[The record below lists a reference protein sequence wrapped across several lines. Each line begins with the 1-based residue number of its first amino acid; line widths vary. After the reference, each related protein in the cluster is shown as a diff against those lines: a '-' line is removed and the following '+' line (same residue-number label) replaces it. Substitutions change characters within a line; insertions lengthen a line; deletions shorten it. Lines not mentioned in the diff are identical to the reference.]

1 MIDLSTVPYH
11 PNSEQLVQILC
22 KKTQNDNPMFFRISV
37 AYYFAKVASSMHTN
51 IKTHDRGIIPVNVY
65 AINLATS
72 GFGKGHS
79 TNIMEEQVINQFR
92 ERFIEETFPE
102 ISAANLAKLA
112 VKRAA
117 KKQTD
122 DAEELAKVEREFAS
136 AGNLLFSFDSGTTPA
151 IKQMRQKLLMAD
163 IGSMNLEIDEIGSN
177 LMGNSDVLTTY
188 LELYDVG
195 KVKPKLI
202 KNTAESIRNE
212 DIDGRTPANMLLY
225 GTPAKLLDGGKV
237 EDELL
242 SFLDTGYARRCL
254 FGYSRVSTKQI
265 NLTPDQIYDM
275 ATDPST
281 DQFVTDLSD
290 HFGNLADPTQYN
302 KVLNVSKAVTLLL
315 IEYKLDCERRAS
327 DLKEHEEI
335 RKAELSHRY
344 FKTLKLAGTYAFVD
358 GDDEIYEHHA
368 LAAMRLVEDSGE
380 AFNKLLTRD
389 RNYVKLAKFFADVN
403 TTVTH
408 ADLTEELPF
417 YRGTASQKAE
427 LVTLATAWGYKNNI
441 IIKKSF
447 ESGIEFLKGE
457 SLKETSLDQMIFS
470 YSKDLATGYVNK
482 TAGFYGMKK
491 LLQQQ
496 TYHWINHHV
505 AGGVRREDSVQQ
517 GFNLVVLDVDKGT
530 SLATAQML
538 LQEYAYIMYTTKSH
552 TPQHNRFRIL
562 LPLSHHLKMDGPEFK
577 EFMNNIYEWLPFT
590 LDTQTDQRSRKW
602 RTWDGDY
609 FENEGKMLDVL
620 PFIPKTTKNE
630 ERKKAITDT
639 QSLTNLERWFVANT
653 GNGNRN
659 SQMIKYALLLVD
671 TGADYN
677 SVLAQVLNFN
687 DKLPDKMDQTEILS
701 TIMISVAK
709 KIHSRDDAA

>member
-1 MIDLSTVPYH
+1 
-11 PNSEQLVQILC
+11 
-22 KKTQNDNPMFFRISV
+22 MFFRISV
-37 AYYFAKVASSMHTN
+37 AYYFAKVASSMHTT

-92 ERFIEETFPE
+92 ERFVEETFDQV
-102 ISAANLAKLA
+102 AATNLARLA
-112 VKRAA
+112 IKRSA
-117 KKQTD
+117 KKSTD
-122 DAEELAKVEREFAS
+122 EAEELAKVEREFS
-136 AGNLLFSFDSGTTPA
+136 ALGNLLFSFDSGTTPA
-151 IKQMRQKLLMAD
+151 IKQMRQKLLMSD
-163 IGSMNLEIDEIGSN
+163 IGAMNLEIDEIGSN
-177 LMGNSDVLTTY
+177 LIGNNDVLTTY

-195 KVKPKLI
+195 KIKPKLI
-202 KNTAESIRNE
+202 KNTAESVRNE
-212 DIDGRTPANMLLY
+212 EIDGRTPANMLLY
-225 GTPAKLLDGGKV
+225 GTPAKLLDGGKT
-237 EDELL
+237 EDEFI

-254 FGYSRVSTKQI
+254 FGYSRISTKQLD
-265 NLTPDQIYDM
+265 LTPDQIYDM
-275 ATDPST
+275 ATDTNT
-281 DQFVTDLSD
+281 DQFIQDLSY
-290 HFGNLADPTQYN
+290 HFGNLADITQYN
-302 KVLNVSKAVTLLL
+302 KILNVSKDVTLLM
-315 IEYKLDCERRAS
+315 IQYKLDCERRAS
-327 DLKEHEEI
+327 ELKEHDEI
-335 RKAELSHRY
+335 RKAEMSHRY

-368 LAAMRLVEDSGE
+368 LAAMKLVEDSGE

-389 RNYVKLAKFFADVN
+389 RAYVKLAKFFADVN
-403 TTVTH
+403 TPVTH

-427 LVTLATAWGYKNNI
+427 LVTLATAWGYKNNV

-457 SLKETSLDQMIFS
+457 SLKETDLSQMIFA
-470 YSKDLATGYVNK
+470 YSKDMATGFVNK
-482 TAGFYGMKK
+482 TVPFVSMKK
-491 LLQQQ
+491 MLQQQ
-496 TYHWINHHV
+496 SYHWINHHV
-505 AGGVRREDSVQQ
+505 AAGIRREDSVHQ
-517 GFNLVVLDVDKGT
+517 GFNLIVLDIDKGT

-538 LQEYAYIMYTTKSH
+538 LQEYTYIMYTTKSH
-552 TPQHNRFRIL
+552 TPAHNRFRII

-609 FENEGKMLDVL
+609 FENDGILLDVL

-630 ERKKAITDT
+630 ERKKGITDT
-639 QSLTNLERWFVANT
+639 QSLTNIERWFVANT

-671 TGADYN
+671 SGADYN
-677 SVLAQVLNFN
+677 AVLSQVMSFN
-687 DKLPDKMDQTEILS
+687 DKLPDKMLQTEILS
-701 TIMISVAK
+701 TIMVSAAK
-709 KIHSRDDAA
+709 AINRRDDAV